1 MISLLPY
8 QIVIDIAFF
17 ATIVL
22 LLYQLH
28 RRIAKKSPAVDSAMV
43 QELKNIMKESQEA
56 ADRFLKVV
64 EENEMALNQ
73 LVRRLED
80 KEKKLVILLEEAEA
94 LIKEMDAKKVA
105 SGSVSS
111 SERYEDLLKMI
122 RQGLGREE
130 LIKKSGFTETEIN
143 LVMELAKTGDGLP

>member
-1 MISLLPY
+1 MSLLPY

-28 RRIAKKSPAVDSAMV
+28 RRIAKKKPAVDTAMV
-43 QELKNIMKESQEA
+43 QELKKIMKESQES

-73 LVRRLED
+73 LVRRLDD
-80 KEKKLVILLEEAEA
+80 KEKKLIILLEEAEA

-105 SGSVSS
+105 SRSVNS

-130 LIKKSGFTETEIN
+130 LINKSGFTETEIN

>member
-1 MISLLPY
+1 MSLLPY

-28 RRIAKKSPAVDSAMV
+28 RRIAKNKPAVDTAMV
-43 QELKNIMKESQEA
+43 QELKKIMKESQES

-73 LVRRLED
+73 LVRRLDD
-80 KEKKLVILLEEAEA
+80 KEKKLIILLEEAEA
-94 LIKEMDAKKVA
+94 LIKEMDANKVA
-105 SGSVSS
+105 SRSVNS

-130 LIKKSGFTETEIN
+130 LINKSGFTETEIN

>member
-1 MISLLPY
+1 MSLLPY

-28 RRIAKKSPAVDSAMV
+28 RRIAKNKPAVDTAMV
-43 QELKNIMKESQEA
+43 QELKKIMKESQES
-56 ADRFLKVV
+56 ADRFLNVV

-73 LVRRLED
+73 LLRRLDD
-80 KEKKLVILLEEAEA
+80 KEKKLIILLEEAEA
-94 LIKEMDAKKVA
+94 LIKEMDAKNVA
-105 SGSVSS
+105 SRSVNS

-130 LIKKSGFTETEIN
+130 LISKSGFTETEIN